1 MAGSLF
7 IAATSH
13 PRAFAPHL
21 FLCSTHWLSSLCKR
35 ILGQHPLFPHHISL
49 RMGKQYD
56 GPKFFGL
63 SGTALSR
70 MIGFAA
76 GAGCE
81 WTARVGRA
89 RLNFDADI
97 PGRPVLLFG
106 YDQGVM
112 GSLLTLPSFLE
123 TFPSID
129 STGKSGTSHEATL
142 QGVAIGIYESEWR
155 GEYTLRQHMH

>member
-1 MAGSLF
+1 
-7 IAATSH
+7 
-13 PRAFAPHL
+13 
-21 FLCSTHWLSSLCKR
+21 
-35 ILGQHPLFPHHISL
+35 
-49 RMGKQYD
+49 MGKNYD

-70 MIGFAA
+70 MIGAAA

-81 WTARVGRA
+81 CRA
-89 RLNFDADI
+89 RLGHAGLGFDVDI
-97 PGRPVLLFG
+97 SGLPVLLFG

-123 TFPSID
+123 TFPSIN

-155 GEYTLRQHMH
+155 GEYMLRQDMH